1 VTANASGVATLP
13 VNLNAAPF
21 AGLGA
26 GALRYAQFRFEDP
39 SGGPSGI
46 NYSNAVELKLCE

>member
-1 VTANASGVATLP
+1 VASVSGVATAA

-21 AGLGA
+21 TGLGA
-26 GALRYAQFRFEDP
+26 GVRRYVQFRYEDP